1 MNILQAERETMNLIE
16 AGNAVI
22 WSSGSG
28 LGKSQVAYSI
38 FEKLR
43 DRDAPKG
50 IRWGFCTFFAATQT
64 PADMIGYQFKGERTY
79 KFINPVSGQEEEK
92 TITVTDPSVPLWMM
106 SSEGMPAFMYDK
118 VFLLI
123 DEYGQ
128 GDGETKRAIAEVFLN
143 GGTPPWY
150 LPSGS
155 VRLACTNVGARY
167 GVSKD
172 FDFAIAR
179 RTTLNI
185 EGDIDVTLRHLDK
198 PYRHQGK
205 VWQTLPVVKAWAAQ
219 NPQIVFESEP
229 KEQGPWCN
237 PRQLCSADRY
247 IQACWANAGNQEV
260 TPEMVN
266 TIAGTI
272 GMSATQSLVT
282 HFQFLIDLPPYADV
296 VADPANTPVPTK
308 ADLQMLMA
316 YQLAAYTQ
324 VADLAP
330 VIQYITRLPKDMGVT
345 FITALLRR
353 DYKGIINQPA
363 MQAWINK
370 NATLVSIISSLSAS

>member
-1 MNILQAERETMNLIE
+1 MNIIEARKQTLALVE

-22 WSSGSG
+22 WRSGSG
-28 LGKSQVAYSI
+28 LGKSQTAYSL
-38 FEKLR
+38 FEELR

-64 PADMIGYQFKGERTY
+64 PSDLIGYQFKGERSY
-79 KFINPVSGQEEEK
+79 EFINPTSGQKESK

-106 SSEGMPAFMYDK
+106 SSEGMPAFMYDR

-128 GDGETKRAIAEVFLN
+128 GDGETKRSIAEIFLN

-150 LPSGS
+150 LPAGS
-155 VRLACTNVGARY
+155 VRLACTNSGARY

-179 RTTLNI
+179 RTVIDI
-185 EGDIDVTLRHLDK
+185 EGDIEVTLRYLDK
-198 PYRHQGK
+198 PYNHQGK
-205 VWQTLPVVKAWAAQ
+205 TYTTLPVVKAWAAQ
-219 NPQIVFESEP
+219 NPQSVFEQEP

-237 PRQLCSADRY
+237 PRQLCSVDRY
-247 IQACWANAGNQEV
+247 IQTMWQQAGNQEM
-260 TPEMVN
+260 TPEMISV
-266 TIAGTI
+266 IGGTI
-272 GMSATQSLVT
+272 GMPATQSLTT
-282 HFQFLIDLPPYADV
+282 HFQFLIELPPYADV
-296 VADPANTPVPTK
+296 IADPKGCPVPSK

-324 VADLAP
+324 IADLAP
-330 VIQYITRLPKDMGVT
+330 CIEYVQRLPKDMGVT
-345 FITALLRR
+345 YITALLRR

-363 MQAWINK
+363 MQTWISK
-370 NATLVSIISSLSAS
+370 NATLISIISSLSQ